1 MMAIARTRPG
11 NYPALLSYGFRPF
24 FLLGSLYAGVTV
36 LFWLPL
42 FYGRLETASIFT
54 PIDWHIHEMLFGYL
68 SAIVTGFLLTAIP
81 NWTGR
86 LPVQGMPLLALVLL
100 WLAGRFAVFFS
111 ADIGWLAAAAID
123 CSFLAAV
130 ALAAATE
137 IAAGRNWRNLKV
149 LIPVSVLF
157 AANVLFHAEAHFA
170 GISDISRRLG
180 IGASLILIM
189 IIGGRII
196 PSFTRNWLAR
206 QNPGRLPVP
215 FGRFDA
221 VTIVLSAAA
230 LAAWTFLPDRMEAGM
245 ALLAAALFNLLRLLR
260 WAGDRTMRDPL
271 VLVLHVAYLFV
282 PVGLLLAGLAI
293 VAPNSVPPSA
303 AIHGFGVG
311 AIGCMTLAV
320 ITRATLGHTGRELRA
335 DVGTCLIYAAI
346 VGAAMLRIAAA
357 FVPTEAMLLY
367 GAAALWA
374 GAFLGYAVL
383 FGGTLVRPKLRARQ
397 PNAAPHQH

>member
-1 MMAIARTRPG
+1 MAIARTRPG

-24 FLLGSLYAGVTV
+24 FLLGSLYAGLTV

-42 FYGRLETASIFT
+42 FYGRLETASIFM

-68 SAIVTGFLLTAIP
+68 AAIVTGFLLTAIP

-100 WLAGRFAVFFS
+100 WLAGRIAVFFS
-111 ADIGWLAAAAID
+111 AETGWLAAAAID

-149 LIPVSVLF
+149 LVPVSVLL

-180 IGASLILIM
+180 IGAAITLIM

-196 PSFTRNWLAR
+196 PSFTRNWLVR
-206 QNPGRLPVP
+206 QNPGRLPIP
-215 FGRFDA
+215 FGRFDTA
-221 VTIVLSAAA
+221 AIMLSVAA
-230 LAAWTFLPDRMEAGM
+230 LAAWTFLPERIETGA

-260 WAGDRTMRDPL
+260 WAGHRTMRDPL
-271 VLVLHVAYLFV
+271 VLVLHAAYVFV
-282 PVGLLLAGLAI
+282 PAGLVLAGLAI
-293 VAPNSVPPSA
+293 IVPDSVPTAA
-303 AIHGFGVG
+303 AIHAFGVG

-320 ITRATLGHTGRELRA
+320 MTRATLGHTGRELRA
-335 DVGTCLIYAAI
+335 DAGTCLVYAAI
-346 VGAAMLRIAAA
+346 VLAALLRIAAA
-357 FVPTEAMLLY
+357 FAPTEAGLLH
-367 GAAALWA
+367 GSAGLWV
-374 GAFLGYAVL
+374 GAFLGYSVL
-383 FGGTLVRPKLRARQ
+383 FGGMLVRPKLRARQ
-397 PNAAPHQH
+397 PNVAPS